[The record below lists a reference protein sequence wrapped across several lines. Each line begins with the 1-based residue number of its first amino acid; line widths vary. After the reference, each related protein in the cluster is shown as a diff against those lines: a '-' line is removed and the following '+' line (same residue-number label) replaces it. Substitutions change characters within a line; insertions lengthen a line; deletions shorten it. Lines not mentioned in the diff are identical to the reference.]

1 MILMAIICHCYK
13 HILEEIY
20 MSKQKSI
27 TEQIEELQEAN
38 KMLSNYEKLFD
49 KACQINFGCS
59 SKSIKKIL
67 MNNEDPCSSFEA
79 KMRSFFC
86 LKTDA
91 DIADFIATMCTEST
105 RNYFLNKRE
114 KAAGEEQG

>member
-1 MILMAIICHCYK
+1 MAIICHCYK

-49 KACQINFGCS
+49 KACQINFNCS

-91 DIADFIATMCTEST
+91 DIANFIATMCTEST
-105 RNYFLNKRE
+105 RNYFLDKRVTV
-114 KAAGEEQG
+114 AGEEQG